1 LPAFS
6 SPPDP
11 HDLGFVGI
19 MTAKMDKLAKNAQ
32 VHELHQE
39 MKQSMSEL
47 VAGATY
53 S

>member
-1 LPAFS
+1 
-6 SPPDP
+6 
-11 HDLGFVGI
+11 